1 MKNVFQFHPLVA
13 SVISNEIK
21 SLIEK
26 SIFSST
32 KDVLEPCW
40 FQTVKGFSE
49 MPLLV
54 VSALQWG
61 PLILCVMLVSS

>member
-1 MKNVFQFHPLVA
+1 MKNVFHFHPLVA

-26 SIFSST
+26 SSFSST
-32 KDVLEPCW
+32 KDVLEPSR

-61 PLILCVMLVSS
+61 PLILCAMLISS